1 MAQTYRAVAPVAGS
15 VWPTVADHLGHALE
29 EERGNR
35 PAIEMIDP
43 RNSAHRASE
52 AKEKGKAPDELR
64 MVAYYPFPQLDPG
77 VAVEGGDLL
86 VDADQQFRRFPAHP
100 EQPE

>member
-1 MAQTYRAVAPVAGS
+1 MAQTHQAVEPIVSSVGAPVA
-15 VWPTVADHLGHALE
+15 DDIGHALE
-29 EERGNR
+29 EGRVNR
-35 PAIEMIDP
+35 AAIEMIDP

-52 AKEKGKAPDELR
+52 AKEKGKAPDELQ
-64 MVAYYPFPQLDPG
+64 MVTYYPFPQLDPG